1 MTRPSS
7 ILGLFSVLFLWTN
20 LTVAGNR
27 PFSVELRGSYTTT
40 SKIFFNADA
49 VSEFERNRFFSVDN
63 IFGLG
68 VDVRRDIAYNL
79 KLGFS
84 IEYISASSPFTEGED
99 KQTVL
104 DQTGQDLQLQLD
116 DGYQLIPVELSGYF
130 VIPFS
135 GDRVKVYMGGGVG
148 FYLGERKLKGAGITT
163 RTVEKDTGFG
173 IQVMTGVDYFL
184 TPMIGL
190 RGELKFRDPQ
200 VESTNRFPDEPVEYR
215 GRSILIDQRP
225 FRSKINIDGITFNL
239 GIVLQ
244 F

>member
-49 VSEFERNRFFSVDN
+49 VSEFERNQFFSVDN

-84 IEYISASSPFTEGED
+84 IEYISASSPFT
-99 KQTVL
+99 QTVR
-104 DQTGQDLQLQLD
+104 DQTGQVLQLQLD

-135 GDRVKVYMGGGVG
+135 SDRVKVYMGGGVG
-148 FYLGERKLKGAGITT
+148 FYFGERKVEGAGMTT

-173 IQVMTGVDYFL
+173 IQVMSGVDYFL